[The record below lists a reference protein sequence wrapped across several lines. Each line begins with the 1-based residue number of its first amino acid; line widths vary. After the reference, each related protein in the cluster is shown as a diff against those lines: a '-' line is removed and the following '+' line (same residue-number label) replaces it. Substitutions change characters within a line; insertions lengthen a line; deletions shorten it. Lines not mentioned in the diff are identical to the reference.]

1 MLPALLQ
8 CIQGPCDHH
17 VWGEAACP
25 LPDLCTTVGLGGL
38 PAPSMW
44 SLDLGHRHGLV
55 TQQVPSAVGFGWG
68 VTVAMP
74 QASLL
79 SPQHTFC
86 RRCALKSGRALPDPG
101 LDTLFPSWE

>member
-1 MLPALLQ
+1 MSWLSTTDANTPESHLHLLCLVLGAAGVRRAALSEAVLPALLQ

-38 PAPSMW
+38 PPPSMW

-55 TQQVPSAVGFGWG
+55 AQQVPSAVGIGWG
-68 VTVAMP
+68 
-74 QASLL
+74 
-79 SPQHTFC
+79 
-86 RRCALKSGRALPDPG
+86 
-101 LDTLFPSWE
+101 